1 MLSEAHR
8 IRREIRR
15 LRQLG
20 SDAPEITK
28 QRWNALVATARL
40 IADVSRDPGTRS
52 ASDGVLDALTT
63 AADRLDYDYPLKR
76 QPNAI
81 QMDFDLAARARRQRK
96 P

>member
-1 MLSEAHR
+1 VLSEAHR
-8 IRREIRR
+8 IRRELRR

-20 SDAPEITK
+20 SDARETK
-28 QRWNALVATARL
+28 QRWNAFVATASL

-63 AADRLDYDYPLKR
+63 AADGLDYDYPLKW